1 MKSTTLNTQMQNLER
16 SKKDFQDL
24 MAKKEKE
31 LSDKIKEYDN
41 LSLNIKEKIKYE
53 VNLAKLALQQ

>member
-16 SKKDFQDL
+16 SKKYFQDL
-24 MAKKEKE
+24 MAKKERE